1 MKTLLSIRF
10 FVVAAVAMLIAT
22 QSSFAQTYPARPV
35 RLIVPFQAGAGTD
48 IAARLVAAAW
58 SDRTGQQ
65 MVVEN
70 VTGAGGSIGATQAAH
85 SRPDGYTLLFSFL
98 GTHVLN
104 PTLYKNP
111 PYNPQTE
118 LEPLAPAAAYNHVLV
133 VSPSL
138 PVNNLKEFIEYGRA
152 NPGKLNL
159 GTVGVGSGGHI
170 IGSSFA
176 KRFGMQV
183 VHVPYRGSS
192 PVLADLSTG
201 GVQFAIDTPLAIA
214 QLVKAGRVKALGV
227 MSEVRNPI
235 LPDVPTFV
243 EQGVSGFNADG
254 WFALFAP
261 KGIPDPVLATIKR
274 TLLEVVRSEAY
285 RKRIVELNYLLP
297 PAAALNDFSAFVESE
312 FRVWT
317 PRVKDSGASL
327 E

>member
-1 MKTLLSIRF
+1 MKTLLSIRRL
-10 FVVAAVAMLIAT
+10 VVAAAAMFIAM
-22 QSSFAQTYPARPV
+22 QSAFAQTYPTRPV

-58 SDRTGQQ
+58 SERTGQQ
-65 MVVEN
+65 MVVDN

-85 SRPDGYTLLFSFL
+85 ARPDGYTLLFSFL

-104 PTLYKNP
+104 PSLYKNP

-138 PVNNLKEFIEYGRA
+138 PVNNIKEFIEYGRA
-152 NPGKLNL
+152 HPGKLNL

-183 VHVPYRGSS
+183 VHVPYRGSG

-201 GVQFAIDTPLAIA
+201 GIQFAIDTPLAIA

-227 MSEVRNPI
+227 MSEVRNTI

-261 KGIPDPVLATIKR
+261 KRIPDPVLATIKR
-274 TLLEVVRSEAY
+274 TLLDIVRSDAY
-285 RKRIVELNYLLP
+285 QKKIVELNYLLP
-297 PAAALNDFSAFVESE
+297 PAAALNDFPAFVESE

-317 PRVKDSGASL
+317 PRVKDSGATL

>member
-1 MKTLLSIRF
+1 M
-10 FVVAAVAMLIAT
+10 AT
-22 QSSFAQTYPARPV
+22 QVSFAQTYPTRPV

-48 IAARLVAAAW
+48 IAARLVATAW
-58 SDRTGQQ
+58 SERTGQQ
-65 MVVEN
+65 MVVDN

-104 PTLYKNP
+104 PSLYKNP
-111 PYNPQTE
+111 PYNPQTQ

-133 VSPSL
+133 VSPNL
-138 PVNNLKEFIEYGRA
+138 PVSNIKEFVEFGRA

-170 IGSSFA
+170 IGSALA
-176 KRFGMQV
+176 KRFDMAV
-183 VHVPYRGSS
+183 VHVPYRGSG

-201 GVQFAIDTPLAIA
+201 GIQFAIDTPLAVA

-227 MSEVRNPI
+227 MSETRNPT
-235 LPDVPTFV
+235 LPNVPTFV
-243 EQGVSGFNADG
+243 EQGISGFNADG
-254 WFALFAP
+254 WFGLFAP
-261 KGIPDPVLATIKR
+261 KGIPEPVLSSIKR
-274 TLLEVVRSEAY
+274 TLLDIVRSDAY
-285 RKRIVELNYLLP
+285 QKKILELNYLLP
-297 PAAALNDFSAFVESE
+297 QPAALNDFAAFVESE